1 VSRLAIRS
9 EPFRDDTRKLS
20 PVDTTLSDPLVGQ
33 VVDGR
38 YRVESR
44 VARGGMATVYL
55 ALDRRLDREVA
66 LKVML
71 PDLAEDGEFVGRF
84 VREARAAAR
93 LSHPNVVQVFDQG
106 ADGDL
111 LYLAMEYL
119 PGRTLRDVL
128 AERQAFTVR
137 EALTVIDPVLDALAA
152 AHRAG
157 IVHRDVKPEN
167 VILTDDGRVKVAD
180 FGLARAMSTAA
191 ATTTNGVILGT
202 AAYLAPEVI
211 ARGIADA
218 RADVYSAGILLFEML
233 TGKQPFSGSDVAT
246 VAQRH
251 VTDVVPVPSTLV
263 PHLLP
268 PVDALVEAATHGD
281 PDLRPANAEQLLALV
296 RSTRQE
302 LPESALDIR
311 PRVQVLPGEASGHT
325 VYGHTEVV
333 GERPHPG
340 EPDNL
345 VVNGV
350 LQHPT
355 RAMPMLRRPP
365 DITDLNAPMVH
376 PSMLQPSTLMSTRR
390 RRGRIAL
397 VSILVVVALLGVT
410 AWWFTGGPGAYTTT
424 PAVTGRPVG
433 EAVAALRAEGLAAD
447 QQPAFDDKVPK
458 GVVISTDPV
467 GNDRV
472 RKGGTVTVV
481 VSQGPQLFTLPKL
494 AGLKQSDAEKV
505 LEKNSLV
512 LGEVSR
518 AYDDKVPSGVVISS
532 NPNPGAR
539 LKRAAPVDLKVSKG
553 PHPVQVPNFVGQQQ
567 DQAVA
572 ALKDL
577 NLKNKIIVQQ
587 NEQAPA
593 GQVLS
598 QDPPPGADGRV
609 GDTVTLVVSSGPPMV
624 TVPDVK
630 DKPFDEAVGTL
641 QGLGF
646 QVQRQGTGILNRVIS
661 QSPGANSQAPKN
673 SVVVLTT
680 I

>member
-1 VSRLAIRS
+1 M
-9 EPFRDDTRKLS
+9 
-20 PVDTTLSDPLVGQ
+20 DTTLSDPLVGQ

-71 PDLAEDGEFVGRF
+71 PELAADSEFVGRF

-128 AERQAFTVR
+128 AERRAFTVR

-157 IVHRDVKPEN
+157 IVHRDIKPEN

-180 FGLARAMSTAA
+180 FGLARAMSTAS

-202 AAYLAPEVI
+202 AAYLAPEVV

-233 TGKQPFSGSDVAT
+233 TGRQPFSGDDVAA

-251 VTDVVPVPSTLV
+251 VTDVVPAPSTLV

-268 PVDALVEAATHGD
+268 PVDALVEAATQGD
-281 PDLRPANAEQLLALV
+281 PDLRPANAEQLLDLV

-311 PRVQVLPGEASGHT
+311 PTPRLLPGEAMGHT
-325 VYGHTEVV
+325 VYGNTEVV
-333 GERPHPG
+333 PARFQQGQPH
-340 EPDNL
+340 NL

-350 LQHPT
+350 LHQPT
-355 RAMPMLRRPP
+355 QPMPLLRRPP
-365 DITDLNAPMVH
+365 DLPDPSGSGSLVH
-376 PSMLQPSTLMSTRR
+376 PDAPLLLARRR
-390 RRGRIAL
+390 RRGRVAL
-397 VSILVVVALLGVT
+397 LSVLVVVALLGIT
-410 AWWFTGGPGAYTTT
+410 AWWFTGGPGAFTST
-424 PAVTGRPVG
+424 PKVTGEPVNQ
-433 EAVAALRAEGLAAD
+433 AVALLRAEGLSAD
-447 QQPAFDDKVPK
+447 QEPAYSDTVAKD
-458 GVVISTDPV
+458 VVISTKPAAGDK
-467 GNDRV
+467 V

-481 VSQGPQLFTLPKL
+481 VSRGPQLFAVPKL
-494 AGLKQSDAEKV
+494 AGLKQEDAEK
-505 LEKNSLV
+505 LLAKTSLV
-512 LGEVSR
+512 VGEVSR
-518 AYDDKVPSGVVISS
+518 SYDDKVASGVVISS
-532 NPNPGAR
+532 DPDPGAKLR
-539 LKRAAPVDLKVSKG
+539 RGTAVSLKVSKG
-553 PHPVQVPNFVGQQQ
+553 PHPVQVPNFVGQQKEQ
-567 DQAVA
+567 VLGQLDE
-572 ALKDL
+572 LK
-577 NLKNKIIVQQ
+577 LKNKIIEQQ
-587 NEQAPA
+587 NDQTPA

-598 QDPPPGADGRV
+598 QDPPAGADARV

-630 DKPFDEAVGTL
+630 DKPFDEAAGIL

-661 QSPGANSQAPKN
+661 QSPGANSPAPKG
-673 SVVVLTT
+673 SVIVLTT